1 MDWTPRLHR
10 LLSTL
15 QEEVEGFTLRLA
27 AVFTNRKDQLVA
39 LINNYDL
46 ILSVMAVSVFVTMAV
61 RELIVK
67 ILQERSREESREAGR
82 CKELLAVRISEF
94 VEEILSHHFEGLVHF
109 VKDCEVLLSRGQ
121 NDVMR
126 NEERKY

>member
-46 ILSVMAVSVFVTMAV
+46 ILSVMAVSVF
-61 RELIVK
+61 EYK
-67 ILQERSREESREAGR
+67 
-82 CKELLAVRISEF
+82 LLWPFA
-94 VEEILSHHFEGLVHF
+94 
-109 VKDCEVLLSRGQ
+109 
-121 NDVMR
+121 N
-126 NEERKY
+126 